1 MDATSFRIGVIFGQ
15 IECMISFYKNTQHSI
30 LPQLLIME
38 QRLKQL
44 KDEIESGVYSTPTEV
59 YQLGVSF
66 YAEVRQLRASCN
78 TWKYTIVLEM
88 YFNLSFQIKN

>member
-15 IECMISFYKNTQHSI
+15 IECMISFYKNTQH
-30 LPQLLIME
+30 

-78 TWKYTIVLEM
+78 T
-88 YFNLSFQIKN
+88 